1 MNKGP
6 ESSIG
11 YHTTLESLGIP
22 QDALDK
28 GVRNWQDYDE
38 YLKEQ
43 AARPEETII
52 EEAKKPLELGD
63 TPGPKFS
70 NRGGSD
76 ESTFLSRGE
85 ARRADQYG
93 VSTREEYL
101 NILADKDYDKLSNF
115 ERHTLEQAARP
126 EETIIEEAKK
136 PLGLGYT
143 PGLEDYNID
152 DESLT
157 MDQIDKFRQDAFARG
172 GEDDSEFIKYNKM
185 FVGNRSNTLKNI
197 LDDKAK
203 KPLELGDTPLD
214 DDKDLSDIP
223 QEFLDKAAKYYEENP
238 AAVTGEGLE
247 ASIIMQAKVMQRHAE
262 NVERYKQAEAEKAKE
277 ANNITNVT
285 KPETKEKKTW
295 FSRFKKSKFGKA
307 VIAGAATFITL
318 GIGKIIYDNVPQ
330 SDNNNDRI
338 EEAQKTPSSD
348 TEKDEQEKNPLI
360 GEELDNNEAEGVKF
374 ENLYYSTMDKKQYSQ
389 DLVGNIDGGIFNDAE
404 SFKNNIAEVHTNI
417 GKGGV
422 EASIA
427 EHLGY
432 DMSGLSANELG
443 DQMENN
449 LELREKVYNF
459 IKDKYSR
466 MENVKKVI
474 LQGAYYT
481 EGALE
486 DGKGG
491 LDVYQSQLDKTGYAA
506 YTFTI
511 DGKEYTVFEFCAQF
525 GDKTPIENVTE
536 MPAGTFTYAVID
548 TTDRVVIDLP
558 GEGGSII
565 LETPSNETTVRE
577 ETGGG
582 AVEEKKEEELEV
594 VEENEDPEEG
604 NGEETPKEET
614 PEIPEETDDGKN
626 YNKSPEGWNDNQEV
640 MGAGDLTKSDTE
652 AIGDK
657 ETINGTEAPG
667 SAIEANQDVVAPGA
681 ERVLAEEREEANIPT
696 TETGANGEVGLN
708 YTTEWQ
714 GQQEAQAEQQV
725 VQDEA
730 NANEI
735 TTGGST
741 IELEN
746 GTVKTREE
754 ILASQGLNPDGTPI
768 EK

>member
-28 GVRNWQDYDE
+28 GVRNWQDYDD

-43 AARPEETII
+43 AAREEYLETLANKDYDALTNFERHTLEKATRPEETII
-52 EEAKKPLELGD
+52 EE
-63 TPGPKFS
+63 
-70 NRGGSD
+70 
-76 ESTFLSRGE
+76 
-85 ARRADQYG
+85 
-93 VSTREEYL
+93 
-101 NILADKDYDKLSNF
+101 
-115 ERHTLEQAARP
+115 
-126 EETIIEEAKK
+126 
-136 PLGLGYT
+136 
-143 PGLEDYNID
+143 
-152 DESLT
+152 
-157 MDQIDKFRQDAFARG
+157 
-172 GEDDSEFIKYNKM
+172 
-185 FVGNRSNTLKNI
+185 
-197 LDDKAK
+197 AK

-223 QEFLDKAAKYYEENP
+223 QEFLDKAAEYYEENP

-277 ANNITNVT
+277 ANNIANVT

-318 GIGKIIYDNVPQ
+318 GIGIGKIVYAQ

-404 SFKNNIAEVHTNI
+404 SFKKNIAEVHTNI

-640 MGAGDLTKSDTE
+640 MGAGDLTESDTE

>member
-28 GVRNWQDYDE
+28 GVRNWQDYDD

-43 AARPEETII
+43 AAR
-52 EEAKKPLELGD
+52 
-63 TPGPKFS
+63 
-70 NRGGSD
+70 
-76 ESTFLSRGE
+76 
-85 ARRADQYG
+85 
-93 VSTREEYL
+93 EEYL
-101 NILADKDYDKLSNF
+101 ETLANKDYDALTNF
-115 ERHTLEQAARP
+115 ERHTLEKATRP
-126 EETIIEEAKK
+126 E
-136 PLGLGYT
+136 
-143 PGLEDYNID
+143 
-152 DESLT
+152 
-157 MDQIDKFRQDAFARG
+157 
-172 GEDDSEFIKYNKM
+172 
-185 FVGNRSNTLKNI
+185 
-197 LDDKAK
+197 KAK
-203 KPLELGDTPLD
+203 EANNI
-214 DDKDLSDIP
+214 IP
-223 QEFLDKAAKYYEENP
+223 QEFLDKAAEYYEENP

-277 ANNITNVT
+277 ANNIANVT

-318 GIGKIIYDNVPQ
+318 GIGIGKIVYAQ

-404 SFKNNIAEVHTNI
+404 SFKKNIAEVHTNI

-626 YNKSPEGWNDNQEV
+626 YNKSPEGLNDNQEV

>member
-11 YHTTLESLGIP
+11 YHTKLESLGIP
-22 QDALDK
+22 QDALDE
-28 GVRNWQDYDE
+28 GVRDWQDYDE

-63 TPGPKFS
+63 TP
-70 NRGGSD
+70 
-76 ESTFLSRGE
+76 
-85 ARRADQYG
+85 
-93 VSTREEYL
+93 
-101 NILADKDYDKLSNF
+101 
-115 ERHTLEQAARP
+115 
-126 EETIIEEAKK
+126 
-136 PLGLGYT
+136 
-143 PGLEDYNID
+143 
-152 DESLT
+152 
-157 MDQIDKFRQDAFARG
+157 
-172 GEDDSEFIKYNKM
+172 
-185 FVGNRSNTLKNI
+185 
-197 LDDKAK
+197 
-203 KPLELGDTPLD
+203 LD

-223 QEFLDKAAKYYEENP
+223 QEFLDKAAEYYEENP

-404 SFKNNIAEVHTNI
+404 SFKKNIAEVHTNI

-466 MENVKKVI
+466 MENVKKV
-474 LQGAYYT
+474 
-481 EGALE
+481 
-486 DGKGG
+486 
-491 LDVYQSQLDKTGYAA
+491 
-506 YTFTI
+506 
-511 DGKEYTVFEFCAQF
+511 
-525 GDKTPIENVTE
+525 
-536 MPAGTFTYAVID
+536 
-548 TTDRVVIDLP
+548 
-558 GEGGSII
+558 
-565 LETPSNETTVRE
+565 
-577 ETGGG
+577 
-582 AVEEKKEEELEV
+582 
-594 VEENEDPEEG
+594 
-604 NGEETPKEET
+604 
-614 PEIPEETDDGKN
+614 
-626 YNKSPEGWNDNQEV
+626 YNK
-640 MGAGDLTKSDTE
+640 
-652 AIGDK
+652 
-657 ETINGTEAPG
+657 
-667 SAIEANQDVVAPGA
+667 
-681 ERVLAEEREEANIPT
+681 
-696 TETGANGEVGLN
+696 
-708 YTTEWQ
+708 
-714 GQQEAQAEQQV
+714 
-725 VQDEA
+725 
-730 NANEI
+730 
-735 TTGGST
+735 
-741 IELEN
+741 
-746 GTVKTREE
+746 
-754 ILASQGLNPDGTPI
+754 
-768 EK
+768 

>member
-28 GVRNWQDYDE
+28 GVRNWQDYDD

-43 AARPEETII
+43 AAR
-52 EEAKKPLELGD
+52 
-63 TPGPKFS
+63 
-70 NRGGSD
+70 
-76 ESTFLSRGE
+76 
-85 ARRADQYG
+85 
-93 VSTREEYL
+93 EEYL
-101 NILADKDYDKLSNF
+101 ETLANKDYDALTNF
-115 ERHTLEQAARP
+115 ERHTLEKATRP
-126 EETIIEEAKK
+126 E
-136 PLGLGYT
+136 
-143 PGLEDYNID
+143 
-152 DESLT
+152 
-157 MDQIDKFRQDAFARG
+157 
-172 GEDDSEFIKYNKM
+172 
-185 FVGNRSNTLKNI
+185 
-197 LDDKAK
+197 KAK
-203 KPLELGDTPLD
+203 EANNI
-214 DDKDLSDIP
+214 IP
-223 QEFLDKAAKYYEENP
+223 QEFLDKAAEYYEENP

-277 ANNITNVT
+277 ANNIANVT

-318 GIGKIIYDNVPQ
+318 GIGIGKIVYAQ

-404 SFKNNIAEVHTNI
+404 SFKKNIAEVHTNI

-614 PEIPEETDDGKN
+614 PEIPEETDDRKN
-626 YNKSPEGWNDNQEV
+626 YNKSREGWNDSQEV
-640 MGAGDLTKSDTE
+640 MGAGDLTESDTE

>member
-28 GVRNWQDYDE
+28 GVRNWQDYDD

-43 AARPEETII
+43 AAR
-52 EEAKKPLELGD
+52 
-63 TPGPKFS
+63 
-70 NRGGSD
+70 
-76 ESTFLSRGE
+76 
-85 ARRADQYG
+85 
-93 VSTREEYL
+93 EEYL
-101 NILADKDYDKLSNF
+101 ETLANKDYDALTNF
-115 ERHTLEQAARP
+115 ERHTLEKATRP
-126 EETIIEEAKK
+126 
-136 PLGLGYT
+136 
-143 PGLEDYNID
+143 
-152 DESLT
+152 
-157 MDQIDKFRQDAFARG
+157 
-172 GEDDSEFIKYNKM
+172 
-185 FVGNRSNTLKNI
+185 
-197 LDDKAK
+197 
-203 KPLELGDTPLD
+203 
-214 DDKDLSDIP
+214 
-223 QEFLDKAAKYYEENP
+223 
-238 AAVTGEGLE
+238 
-247 ASIIMQAKVMQRHAE
+247 
-262 NVERYKQAEAEKAKE
+262 EKAKE

-318 GIGKIIYDNVPQ
+318 GIGIGKIVYAQ

-348 TEKDEQEKNPLI
+348 TEKGEQEKNPLI

-404 SFKNNIAEVHTNI
+404 SFKKNIAEVHTNI

-565 LETPSNETTVRE
+565 L
-577 ETGGG
+577 
-582 AVEEKKEEELEV
+582 
-594 VEENEDPEEG
+594 
-604 NGEETPKEET
+604 
-614 PEIPEETDDGKN
+614 
-626 YNKSPEGWNDNQEV
+626 
-640 MGAGDLTKSDTE
+640 
-652 AIGDK
+652 
-657 ETINGTEAPG
+657 
-667 SAIEANQDVVAPGA
+667 
-681 ERVLAEEREEANIPT
+681 
-696 TETGANGEVGLN
+696 
-708 YTTEWQ
+708 
-714 GQQEAQAEQQV
+714 
-725 VQDEA
+725 
-730 NANEI
+730 
-735 TTGGST
+735 
-741 IELEN
+741 
-746 GTVKTREE
+746 
-754 ILASQGLNPDGTPI
+754 
-768 EK
+768 

>member
-28 GVRNWQDYDE
+28 GVRNWQDYDD

-43 AARPEETII
+43 AAR
-52 EEAKKPLELGD
+52 
-63 TPGPKFS
+63 
-70 NRGGSD
+70 
-76 ESTFLSRGE
+76 
-85 ARRADQYG
+85 
-93 VSTREEYL
+93 EEYL
-101 NILADKDYDKLSNF
+101 ETLANKDYDALTNF
-115 ERHTLEQAARP
+115 ERHTLEKATRP
-126 EETIIEEAKK
+126 E
-136 PLGLGYT
+136 
-143 PGLEDYNID
+143 
-152 DESLT
+152 
-157 MDQIDKFRQDAFARG
+157 
-172 GEDDSEFIKYNKM
+172 
-185 FVGNRSNTLKNI
+185 
-197 LDDKAK
+197 KAK
-203 KPLELGDTPLD
+203 EANNI
-214 DDKDLSDIP
+214 IP
-223 QEFLDKAAKYYEENP
+223 QEFLDKAAEYYEENP

-318 GIGKIIYDNVPQ
+318 GIGIGKIVYAQ

-404 SFKNNIAEVHTNI
+404 SFKKNIAEVHTNI

-614 PEIPEETDDGKN
+614 PEIPEETDDGKKF
-626 YNKSPEGWNDNQEV
+626 NKSREGWDDDQEK
-640 MGAGDLTKSDTE
+640 MDSGDLAESGKKIID
-652 AIGDK
+652 DK
-657 ETINGTEAPG
+657 EAINGTEAPG
-667 SAIEANQDVVAPGA
+667 SAIEADQEVLVPGA
-681 ERVLAEEREEANIPT
+681 EEVPAEERAEENLPPV
-696 TETGANGEVGLN
+696 EEGAN
-708 YTTEWQ
+708 
-714 GQQEAQAEQQV
+714 GQQEAQAEQPV

>member
-28 GVRNWQDYDE
+28 GVRNWQDYDD

-43 AARPEETII
+43 AAREEYLETLANKDYDALTNFERHTLEKATRPEETII

-63 TPGPKFS
+63 TP
-70 NRGGSD
+70 
-76 ESTFLSRGE
+76 
-85 ARRADQYG
+85 
-93 VSTREEYL
+93 
-101 NILADKDYDKLSNF
+101 
-115 ERHTLEQAARP
+115 
-126 EETIIEEAKK
+126 
-136 PLGLGYT
+136 
-143 PGLEDYNID
+143 
-152 DESLT
+152 
-157 MDQIDKFRQDAFARG
+157 
-172 GEDDSEFIKYNKM
+172 
-185 FVGNRSNTLKNI
+185 
-197 LDDKAK
+197 
-203 KPLELGDTPLD
+203 LD
-214 DDKDLSDIP
+214 DDKDLIDIS
-223 QEFLDKAAKYYEENP
+223 FIYDKAADDDKDLIDISFIYDKAAEYYEENP

-318 GIGKIIYDNVPQ
+318 GIGIGKIVYAQ

-404 SFKNNIAEVHTNI
+404 SFKKNIAEVHTNI

>member
-28 GVRNWQDYDE
+28 GVRNWQDYDD

-43 AARPEETII
+43 AAR
-52 EEAKKPLELGD
+52 
-63 TPGPKFS
+63 
-70 NRGGSD
+70 
-76 ESTFLSRGE
+76 
-85 ARRADQYG
+85 
-93 VSTREEYL
+93 EEYL
-101 NILADKDYDKLSNF
+101 ETLANKDYDALTNF
-115 ERHTLEQAARP
+115 ERHTLEKATRP
-126 EETIIEEAKK
+126 E
-136 PLGLGYT
+136 
-143 PGLEDYNID
+143 
-152 DESLT
+152 
-157 MDQIDKFRQDAFARG
+157 
-172 GEDDSEFIKYNKM
+172 
-185 FVGNRSNTLKNI
+185 
-197 LDDKAK
+197 KAK
-203 KPLELGDTPLD
+203 EANNI
-214 DDKDLSDIP
+214 IP
-223 QEFLDKAAKYYEENP
+223 QEFLDKAAEYYEENP

-277 ANNITNVT
+277 ANNIANVT

-318 GIGKIIYDNVPQ
+318 GIGIGKIVYAQ

-404 SFKNNIAEVHTNI
+404 SFKKNIAEVHTNI

-614 PEIPEETDDGKN
+614 PEIPEETDDGKKF
-626 YNKSPEGWNDNQEV
+626 NKSREGLNDNQEV

>member
-1 MNKGP
+1 M
-6 ESSIG
+6 
-11 YHTTLESLGIP
+11 
-22 QDALDK
+22 
-28 GVRNWQDYDE
+28 RNWQDYDD

-43 AARPEETII
+43 AAR
-52 EEAKKPLELGD
+52 
-63 TPGPKFS
+63 
-70 NRGGSD
+70 
-76 ESTFLSRGE
+76 
-85 ARRADQYG
+85 
-93 VSTREEYL
+93 EEYL
-101 NILADKDYDKLSNF
+101 ETLANKDYDALTNF
-115 ERHTLEQAARP
+115 ERHTLEKATRP
-126 EETIIEEAKK
+126 E
-136 PLGLGYT
+136 
-143 PGLEDYNID
+143 
-152 DESLT
+152 
-157 MDQIDKFRQDAFARG
+157 
-172 GEDDSEFIKYNKM
+172 
-185 FVGNRSNTLKNI
+185 
-197 LDDKAK
+197 KAK
-203 KPLELGDTPLD
+203 EANNI
-214 DDKDLSDIP
+214 IP
-223 QEFLDKAAKYYEENP
+223 QEFLDKAAEYYEENP

-277 ANNITNVT
+277 ANNIANVT

-318 GIGKIIYDNVPQ
+318 GIGIGKIVYAQ

-404 SFKNNIAEVHTNI
+404 SFKKNIAEVHTNI

-626 YNKSPEGWNDNQEV
+626 YNKSPEGWNDSQEV
-640 MGAGDLTKSDTE
+640 MGAGDLTESDTE

>member
-28 GVRNWQDYDE
+28 GVRNWQDYDD

-43 AARPEETII
+43 AAR
-52 EEAKKPLELGD
+52 
-63 TPGPKFS
+63 
-70 NRGGSD
+70 
-76 ESTFLSRGE
+76 
-85 ARRADQYG
+85 
-93 VSTREEYL
+93 EEYL
-101 NILADKDYDKLSNF
+101 ETLANKDYDALTNF
-115 ERHTLEQAARP
+115 ERHTLEKATRP
-126 EETIIEEAKK
+126 E
-136 PLGLGYT
+136 
-143 PGLEDYNID
+143 
-152 DESLT
+152 
-157 MDQIDKFRQDAFARG
+157 
-172 GEDDSEFIKYNKM
+172 
-185 FVGNRSNTLKNI
+185 
-197 LDDKAK
+197 KAK
-203 KPLELGDTPLD
+203 EANNI
-214 DDKDLSDIP
+214 IP
-223 QEFLDKAAKYYEENP
+223 QEFLDKAAEYYEENP

-277 ANNITNVT
+277 ANNIANVT

-318 GIGKIIYDNVPQ
+318 GIGIGKIVYAQ

-404 SFKNNIAEVHTNI
+404 SFKKNIAEVHTNI

-511 DGKEYTVFEFCAQF
+511 GGKEYTVFEFCAQF

-614 PEIPEETDDGKN
+614 PEIPEETDDGKKF
-626 YNKSPEGWNDNQEV
+626 NKSREGWDDDQEK
-640 MGAGDLTKSDTE
+640 MDSGDLAESGKKIID
-652 AIGDK
+652 DK
-657 ETINGTEAPG
+657 EAINGTEAPG
-667 SAIEANQDVVAPGA
+667 SAIEADQEVLVPGA
-681 ERVLAEEREEANIPT
+681 EEVPAEERAEENLPPV
-696 TETGANGEVGLN
+696 EEGAN
-708 YTTEWQ
+708 
-714 GQQEAQAEQQV
+714 GQQEAQAEQPV

>member
-28 GVRNWQDYDE
+28 GVRNWQDYDD

-43 AARPEETII
+43 AAREEYLETLANKDYDALTNFERHTLEKATRPEETII
-52 EEAKKPLELGD
+52 EE
-63 TPGPKFS
+63 
-70 NRGGSD
+70 
-76 ESTFLSRGE
+76 
-85 ARRADQYG
+85 
-93 VSTREEYL
+93 
-101 NILADKDYDKLSNF
+101 
-115 ERHTLEQAARP
+115 
-126 EETIIEEAKK
+126 
-136 PLGLGYT
+136 
-143 PGLEDYNID
+143 
-152 DESLT
+152 
-157 MDQIDKFRQDAFARG
+157 
-172 GEDDSEFIKYNKM
+172 
-185 FVGNRSNTLKNI
+185 
-197 LDDKAK
+197 AK

-223 QEFLDKAAKYYEENP
+223 QEFLDKAAEYYEENP

-318 GIGKIIYDNVPQ
+318 GIGKIVYAQ

-404 SFKNNIAEVHTNI
+404 SFKKNIAEVHTNI

>member
-28 GVRNWQDYDE
+28 GVRNWQDYDD

-43 AARPEETII
+43 AAR
-52 EEAKKPLELGD
+52 
-63 TPGPKFS
+63 
-70 NRGGSD
+70 
-76 ESTFLSRGE
+76 
-85 ARRADQYG
+85 
-93 VSTREEYL
+93 EEYL
-101 NILADKDYDKLSNF
+101 ETLANKDYDALTNF
-115 ERHTLEQAARP
+115 ERHTLEKATRP
-126 EETIIEEAKK
+126 E
-136 PLGLGYT
+136 
-143 PGLEDYNID
+143 
-152 DESLT
+152 
-157 MDQIDKFRQDAFARG
+157 
-172 GEDDSEFIKYNKM
+172 
-185 FVGNRSNTLKNI
+185 
-197 LDDKAK
+197 KAK
-203 KPLELGDTPLD
+203 EANNI
-214 DDKDLSDIP
+214 IP
-223 QEFLDKAAKYYEENP
+223 QEFLDKAAEYYEENP

-277 ANNITNVT
+277 ANNIANVT

-318 GIGKIIYDNVPQ
+318 GIGIGKIVYAQ

-404 SFKNNIAEVHTNI
+404 SFKKNIAEVHTNI

-614 PEIPEETDDGKN
+614 PEIPEETDDGKKF
-626 YNKSPEGWNDNQEV
+626 NKSREGWNDSQEV
-640 MGAGDLTKSDTE
+640 MGAGDLTESDTE

>member
-63 TPGPKFS
+63 TPL
-70 NRGGSD
+70 D
-76 ESTFLSRGE
+76 
-85 ARRADQYG
+85 D
-93 VSTREEYL
+93 
-101 NILADKDYDKLSNF
+101 DKDLIDISFIYDN
-115 ERHTLEQAARP
+115 
-126 EETIIEEAKK
+126 
-136 PLGLGYT
+136 
-143 PGLEDYNID
+143 
-152 DESLT
+152 
-157 MDQIDKFRQDAFARG
+157 
-172 GEDDSEFIKYNKM
+172 
-185 FVGNRSNTLKNI
+185 
-197 LDDKAK
+197 
-203 KPLELGDTPLD
+203 TPLD

-223 QEFLDKAAKYYEENP
+223 QEFLDKAAEYYEENP

-277 ANNITNVT
+277 ANNIANVT

-404 SFKNNIAEVHTNI
+404 SFKKNIAEVHTNI

-565 LETPSNETTVRE
+565 METPSNETTVRE

-614 PEIPEETDDGKN
+614 PEIPEETDDGKKF
-626 YNKSPEGWNDNQEV
+626 NKSREGWDDDQEK
-640 MGAGDLTKSDTE
+640 MDSGDLAESGKKIID
-652 AIGDK
+652 DK
-657 ETINGTEAPG
+657 EAINGTEAPG
-667 SAIEANQDVVAPGA
+667 SAIEADQEVLVPGA
-681 ERVLAEEREEANIPT
+681 EEVPAEERAEENLPPV
-696 TETGANGEVGLN
+696 EEGAN
-708 YTTEWQ
+708 
-714 GQQEAQAEQQV
+714 GQQEAQAEQPV

>member
-28 GVRNWQDYDE
+28 GVRNWQDYDD

-43 AARPEETII
+43 AAR
-52 EEAKKPLELGD
+52 
-63 TPGPKFS
+63 
-70 NRGGSD
+70 
-76 ESTFLSRGE
+76 
-85 ARRADQYG
+85 
-93 VSTREEYL
+93 EEYL
-101 NILADKDYDKLSNF
+101 ETLANKDYDALTNF
-115 ERHTLEQAARP
+115 ERHTLEKATRP
-126 EETIIEEAKK
+126 E
-136 PLGLGYT
+136 
-143 PGLEDYNID
+143 
-152 DESLT
+152 
-157 MDQIDKFRQDAFARG
+157 
-172 GEDDSEFIKYNKM
+172 
-185 FVGNRSNTLKNI
+185 
-197 LDDKAK
+197 KAK
-203 KPLELGDTPLD
+203 EANNI
-214 DDKDLSDIP
+214 IP
-223 QEFLDKAAKYYEENP
+223 QEFLDKAAEYYEENP

-277 ANNITNVT
+277 ANNIANVT

-318 GIGKIIYDNVPQ
+318 GIGIGKIVYAQ

-404 SFKNNIAEVHTNI
+404 SFKKNIAEVHTNI

-640 MGAGDLTKSDTE
+640 MGAGDLTESDTE

>member
-28 GVRNWQDYDE
+28 GVRNWQDYDD

-43 AARPEETII
+43 AAR
-52 EEAKKPLELGD
+52 
-63 TPGPKFS
+63 
-70 NRGGSD
+70 
-76 ESTFLSRGE
+76 
-85 ARRADQYG
+85 
-93 VSTREEYL
+93 EEYL
-101 NILADKDYDKLSNF
+101 ETLANKDYDALTNF
-115 ERHTLEQAARP
+115 ERHTLEKATRP
-126 EETIIEEAKK
+126 E
-136 PLGLGYT
+136 
-143 PGLEDYNID
+143 
-152 DESLT
+152 
-157 MDQIDKFRQDAFARG
+157 
-172 GEDDSEFIKYNKM
+172 
-185 FVGNRSNTLKNI
+185 
-197 LDDKAK
+197 KAK
-203 KPLELGDTPLD
+203 EANNI
-214 DDKDLSDIP
+214 IP
-223 QEFLDKAAKYYEENP
+223 QEFLDKAAEYYEENP

-277 ANNITNVT
+277 ANNIANVT

-318 GIGKIIYDNVPQ
+318 GIGIGKIVYAQ

-404 SFKNNIAEVHTNI
+404 SFKKNIAEVHTNI

-626 YNKSPEGWNDNQEV
+626 YNKSREGWNDSQEV
-640 MGAGDLTKSDTE
+640 MGAGDLTESDTE

-667 SAIEANQDVVAPGA
+667 SAIEADQEVLVPGA
-681 ERVLAEEREEANIPT
+681 EEVPAEERAEENLPPV
-696 TETGANGEVGLN
+696 EEGAN
-708 YTTEWQ
+708 
-714 GQQEAQAEQQV
+714 GQQEAQAEQPV

>member
-28 GVRNWQDYDE
+28 GVRNWQDYDD

-43 AARPEETII
+43 AAR
-52 EEAKKPLELGD
+52 
-63 TPGPKFS
+63 
-70 NRGGSD
+70 
-76 ESTFLSRGE
+76 
-85 ARRADQYG
+85 
-93 VSTREEYL
+93 EEYL
-101 NILADKDYDKLSNF
+101 ETLANKDYDALTNF
-115 ERHTLEQAARP
+115 ERHTLEKATRP
-126 EETIIEEAKK
+126 E
-136 PLGLGYT
+136 
-143 PGLEDYNID
+143 
-152 DESLT
+152 
-157 MDQIDKFRQDAFARG
+157 
-172 GEDDSEFIKYNKM
+172 
-185 FVGNRSNTLKNI
+185 
-197 LDDKAK
+197 KAK
-203 KPLELGDTPLD
+203 EANNI
-214 DDKDLSDIP
+214 IP
-223 QEFLDKAAKYYEENP
+223 QEFLDKAAEYYEENP

-318 GIGKIIYDNVPQ
+318 GIGIGKIVYAQ

-404 SFKNNIAEVHTNI
+404 SFKKNIAEVHTNI

-614 PEIPEETDDGKN
+614 PEIPEETDDGKKF
-626 YNKSPEGWNDNQEV
+626 NKSREGWDDDQEK
-640 MGAGDLTKSDTE
+640 MDSGDLAESGKKIID
-652 AIGDK
+652 DK
-657 ETINGTEAPG
+657 EAINGTEAPG

>member
-28 GVRNWQDYDE
+28 GERNWQDYDD

-43 AARPEETII
+43 AAREEYLETLANKDYDALTNFERHTLEKATRPEETII
-52 EEAKKPLELGD
+52 EE
-63 TPGPKFS
+63 
-70 NRGGSD
+70 
-76 ESTFLSRGE
+76 
-85 ARRADQYG
+85 
-93 VSTREEYL
+93 
-101 NILADKDYDKLSNF
+101 
-115 ERHTLEQAARP
+115 
-126 EETIIEEAKK
+126 
-136 PLGLGYT
+136 
-143 PGLEDYNID
+143 
-152 DESLT
+152 
-157 MDQIDKFRQDAFARG
+157 
-172 GEDDSEFIKYNKM
+172 
-185 FVGNRSNTLKNI
+185 
-197 LDDKAK
+197 AK

-223 QEFLDKAAKYYEENP
+223 QEFLDKAAEYYEENP

-277 ANNITNVT
+277 ANNIANVT

-404 SFKNNIAEVHTNI
+404 SFKKNIAEVHTNI

-614 PEIPEETDDGKN
+614 PEIPEETDDGKKF
-626 YNKSPEGWNDNQEV
+626 NKSREGWDDDQEK
-640 MGAGDLTKSDTE
+640 MDSGDLAESGKKIID
-652 AIGDK
+652 DK
-657 ETINGTEAPG
+657 EAINGTEAPG
-667 SAIEANQDVVAPGA
+667 SAIEADQEVLVPGA
-681 ERVLAEEREEANIPT
+681 EEVPAEERAEENLPPV
-696 TETGANGEVGLN
+696 EEGAN
-708 YTTEWQ
+708 

>member
-28 GVRNWQDYDE
+28 GVRNWQDYDD

-43 AARPEETII
+43 AAR
-52 EEAKKPLELGD
+52 
-63 TPGPKFS
+63 
-70 NRGGSD
+70 
-76 ESTFLSRGE
+76 
-85 ARRADQYG
+85 
-93 VSTREEYL
+93 EEYL
-101 NILADKDYDKLSNF
+101 ETLANKDYDALTNF
-115 ERHTLEQAARP
+115 ERHTLEKATRP
-126 EETIIEEAKK
+126 E
-136 PLGLGYT
+136 
-143 PGLEDYNID
+143 
-152 DESLT
+152 
-157 MDQIDKFRQDAFARG
+157 
-172 GEDDSEFIKYNKM
+172 
-185 FVGNRSNTLKNI
+185 
-197 LDDKAK
+197 KAK
-203 KPLELGDTPLD
+203 EANNI
-214 DDKDLSDIP
+214 IP
-223 QEFLDKAAKYYEENP
+223 QEFLDKAAEYYEENP

-277 ANNITNVT
+277 ANNIANVT

-318 GIGKIIYDNVPQ
+318 GIGIGKIVYAQ

-404 SFKNNIAEVHTNI
+404 SFKKNIAEVHTNI

-506 YTFTI
+506 FTFTI
-511 DGKEYTVFEFCAQF
+511 DGNENTVFEFCAQF

-626 YNKSPEGWNDNQEV
+626 YNKSREGWNDSQEV
-640 MGAGDLTKSDTE
+640 MGAGDLTESDTE

>member
-28 GVRNWQDYDE
+28 GVRNWQDYDD

-43 AARPEETII
+43 AAREEYLETLANKDYDALTNFERHTLEKATRPEETII

-63 TPGPKFS
+63 TP
-70 NRGGSD
+70 
-76 ESTFLSRGE
+76 
-85 ARRADQYG
+85 
-93 VSTREEYL
+93 
-101 NILADKDYDKLSNF
+101 
-115 ERHTLEQAARP
+115 
-126 EETIIEEAKK
+126 
-136 PLGLGYT
+136 
-143 PGLEDYNID
+143 
-152 DESLT
+152 
-157 MDQIDKFRQDAFARG
+157 
-172 GEDDSEFIKYNKM
+172 
-185 FVGNRSNTLKNI
+185 
-197 LDDKAK
+197 
-203 KPLELGDTPLD
+203 LD
-214 DDKDLSDIP
+214 DDKDLIDIS
-223 QEFLDKAAKYYEENP
+223 FIYDKAAEYYEENP

-318 GIGKIIYDNVPQ
+318 GIGIGKIVYAQ

-404 SFKNNIAEVHTNI
+404 SFKKNIAEVHTNI

>member
-28 GVRNWQDYDE
+28 GVRNWQDYDD

-43 AARPEETII
+43 AAR
-52 EEAKKPLELGD
+52 
-63 TPGPKFS
+63 
-70 NRGGSD
+70 
-76 ESTFLSRGE
+76 
-85 ARRADQYG
+85 
-93 VSTREEYL
+93 EEYL
-101 NILADKDYDKLSNF
+101 ETLANKDYDALTNF
-115 ERHTLEQAARP
+115 ERHTLEKATRP
-126 EETIIEEAKK
+126 E
-136 PLGLGYT
+136 
-143 PGLEDYNID
+143 
-152 DESLT
+152 
-157 MDQIDKFRQDAFARG
+157 
-172 GEDDSEFIKYNKM
+172 
-185 FVGNRSNTLKNI
+185 
-197 LDDKAK
+197 KAK
-203 KPLELGDTPLD
+203 EANNI
-214 DDKDLSDIP
+214 IP
-223 QEFLDKAAKYYEENP
+223 QEFLDKAAEYYEENP

-277 ANNITNVT
+277 ANNIANVT

-318 GIGKIIYDNVPQ
+318 GIGIGKIVYAQ

-404 SFKNNIAEVHTNI
+404 SFKKNIAEVHTNI

-443 DQMENN
+443 DHMENN

-614 PEIPEETDDGKN
+614 PEIPEETDDGKKF
-626 YNKSPEGWNDNQEV
+626 NKSREGWNDNQEV
-640 MGAGDLTKSDTE
+640 MGAGDLTESDTE

-667 SAIEANQDVVAPGA
+667 SAIEADQEVLVPGA
-681 ERVLAEEREEANIPT
+681 EEVPAEERAEENLPPV
-696 TETGANGEVGLN
+696 EEGAN
-708 YTTEWQ
+708 
-714 GQQEAQAEQQV
+714 GQQEAQAEQPV

>member
-28 GVRNWQDYDE
+28 GVRNWQDYDD

-43 AARPEETII
+43 AAR
-52 EEAKKPLELGD
+52 
-63 TPGPKFS
+63 
-70 NRGGSD
+70 
-76 ESTFLSRGE
+76 
-85 ARRADQYG
+85 
-93 VSTREEYL
+93 EEYL
-101 NILADKDYDKLSNF
+101 ETLANKDYDALTNF
-115 ERHTLEQAARP
+115 ERHTLEKATRP
-126 EETIIEEAKK
+126 E
-136 PLGLGYT
+136 
-143 PGLEDYNID
+143 
-152 DESLT
+152 
-157 MDQIDKFRQDAFARG
+157 
-172 GEDDSEFIKYNKM
+172 
-185 FVGNRSNTLKNI
+185 
-197 LDDKAK
+197 KAK
-203 KPLELGDTPLD
+203 EANNI
-214 DDKDLSDIP
+214 IP
-223 QEFLDKAAKYYEENP
+223 QEFLDKAAEYYEENP

-277 ANNITNVT
+277 ANNIANVT

-318 GIGKIIYDNVPQ
+318 GIGIGKIVYAQ

-404 SFKNNIAEVHTNI
+404 SFKKNIAEVHTNI

-626 YNKSPEGWNDNQEV
+626 YNKSPEGLNDNQEV

-730 NANEI
+730 NANEL

>member
-28 GVRNWQDYDE
+28 GVRNWQDYDD

-43 AARPEETII
+43 AAR
-52 EEAKKPLELGD
+52 
-63 TPGPKFS
+63 
-70 NRGGSD
+70 
-76 ESTFLSRGE
+76 
-85 ARRADQYG
+85 
-93 VSTREEYL
+93 EEYL
-101 NILADKDYDKLSNF
+101 ETLANKDYDALTNF
-115 ERHTLEQAARP
+115 ERHTLEKATRP
-126 EETIIEEAKK
+126 E
-136 PLGLGYT
+136 
-143 PGLEDYNID
+143 
-152 DESLT
+152 
-157 MDQIDKFRQDAFARG
+157 
-172 GEDDSEFIKYNKM
+172 
-185 FVGNRSNTLKNI
+185 
-197 LDDKAK
+197 KAK
-203 KPLELGDTPLD
+203 EANNI
-214 DDKDLSDIP
+214 IP
-223 QEFLDKAAKYYEENP
+223 QEFLDKAAEYYEENP

-277 ANNITNVT
+277 ANNIANVT

-318 GIGKIIYDNVPQ
+318 GIGIGKIVYAQ

-404 SFKNNIAEVHTNI
+404 SFKKNIAEVHTNI

>member
-28 GVRNWQDYDE
+28 GVRNWQDYDD

-43 AARPEETII
+43 AAREEYLETLANKDYDALTNFERHTLEKATRPEETII

-63 TPGPKFS
+63 TP
-70 NRGGSD
+70 
-76 ESTFLSRGE
+76 
-85 ARRADQYG
+85 
-93 VSTREEYL
+93 
-101 NILADKDYDKLSNF
+101 
-115 ERHTLEQAARP
+115 
-126 EETIIEEAKK
+126 
-136 PLGLGYT
+136 
-143 PGLEDYNID
+143 
-152 DESLT
+152 
-157 MDQIDKFRQDAFARG
+157 
-172 GEDDSEFIKYNKM
+172 
-185 FVGNRSNTLKNI
+185 
-197 LDDKAK
+197 
-203 KPLELGDTPLD
+203 LD
-214 DDKDLSDIP
+214 DDKDLIDIS
-223 QEFLDKAAKYYEENP
+223 FIYDKAAEYYEENP

-277 ANNITNVT
+277 ANNIANVT

-318 GIGKIIYDNVPQ
+318 GIGKIVYAQ

-404 SFKNNIAEVHTNI
+404 SFKKNIAEVHTNI

>member
-28 GVRNWQDYDE
+28 GVRNWQDYDD

-43 AARPEETII
+43 AAREEYLETLANKDYDALTNFERHTLEKATRPEETII

-63 TPGPKFS
+63 TP
-70 NRGGSD
+70 
-76 ESTFLSRGE
+76 
-85 ARRADQYG
+85 
-93 VSTREEYL
+93 
-101 NILADKDYDKLSNF
+101 
-115 ERHTLEQAARP
+115 
-126 EETIIEEAKK
+126 
-136 PLGLGYT
+136 
-143 PGLEDYNID
+143 
-152 DESLT
+152 
-157 MDQIDKFRQDAFARG
+157 
-172 GEDDSEFIKYNKM
+172 
-185 FVGNRSNTLKNI
+185 
-197 LDDKAK
+197 
-203 KPLELGDTPLD
+203 LD
-214 DDKDLSDIP
+214 DDKDLIDIS
-223 QEFLDKAAKYYEENP
+223 FIYDKAAEYYEENP

-318 GIGKIIYDNVPQ
+318 GIGKIVYAQ

-404 SFKNNIAEVHTNI
+404 SFKKNIAEVHTNI

>member
-28 GVRNWQDYDE
+28 GVRNWQDYDD

-43 AARPEETII
+43 AAR
-52 EEAKKPLELGD
+52 
-63 TPGPKFS
+63 
-70 NRGGSD
+70 
-76 ESTFLSRGE
+76 
-85 ARRADQYG
+85 
-93 VSTREEYL
+93 EEYL
-101 NILADKDYDKLSNF
+101 ETLANKDYDALTNF
-115 ERHTLEQAARP
+115 ERHTLEKATRP
-126 EETIIEEAKK
+126 E
-136 PLGLGYT
+136 
-143 PGLEDYNID
+143 
-152 DESLT
+152 
-157 MDQIDKFRQDAFARG
+157 
-172 GEDDSEFIKYNKM
+172 
-185 FVGNRSNTLKNI
+185 
-197 LDDKAK
+197 KAK
-203 KPLELGDTPLD
+203 EANNI
-214 DDKDLSDIP
+214 IP

-277 ANNITNVT
+277 ANNIANVT

-318 GIGKIIYDNVPQ
+318 GIGIGKIVYAQ

-404 SFKNNIAEVHTNI
+404 SFKKNIAEVHTNI

-614 PEIPEETDDGKN
+614 PEIPEETDDRKN
-626 YNKSPEGWNDNQEV
+626 YNKSREGWNDSQEV
-640 MGAGDLTKSDTE
+640 MGAGDLTESDTE

>member
-28 GVRNWQDYDE
+28 GVRNWQDYDD

-43 AARPEETII
+43 AAREEYLETLANKDYDALTNFERHTLEKATRPEETII
-52 EEAKKPLELGD
+52 EE
-63 TPGPKFS
+63 
-70 NRGGSD
+70 
-76 ESTFLSRGE
+76 
-85 ARRADQYG
+85 
-93 VSTREEYL
+93 
-101 NILADKDYDKLSNF
+101 
-115 ERHTLEQAARP
+115 
-126 EETIIEEAKK
+126 
-136 PLGLGYT
+136 
-143 PGLEDYNID
+143 
-152 DESLT
+152 
-157 MDQIDKFRQDAFARG
+157 
-172 GEDDSEFIKYNKM
+172 
-185 FVGNRSNTLKNI
+185 
-197 LDDKAK
+197 AK

-277 ANNITNVT
+277 ANNIANVT

-318 GIGKIIYDNVPQ
+318 GIGIGKIVYAQ

-404 SFKNNIAEVHTNI
+404 SFKKNIAEVHTNI

>member
-28 GVRNWQDYDE
+28 GVRNWQDYDD

-43 AARPEETII
+43 AAR
-52 EEAKKPLELGD
+52 
-63 TPGPKFS
+63 
-70 NRGGSD
+70 
-76 ESTFLSRGE
+76 
-85 ARRADQYG
+85 
-93 VSTREEYL
+93 EEYL
-101 NILADKDYDKLSNF
+101 ETLANKDYDALTNF
-115 ERHTLEQAARP
+115 ERHTLEKATRP
-126 EETIIEEAKK
+126 E
-136 PLGLGYT
+136 
-143 PGLEDYNID
+143 
-152 DESLT
+152 
-157 MDQIDKFRQDAFARG
+157 
-172 GEDDSEFIKYNKM
+172 
-185 FVGNRSNTLKNI
+185 
-197 LDDKAK
+197 KAK
-203 KPLELGDTPLD
+203 EANNI
-214 DDKDLSDIP
+214 IP
-223 QEFLDKAAKYYEENP
+223 QEFLDKAAEYYEENP

-277 ANNITNVT
+277 ANNIANVT

-318 GIGKIIYDNVPQ
+318 GIGKIVYAQ

-404 SFKNNIAEVHTNI
+404 SFKKNIAEVHTNI

-614 PEIPEETDDGKN
+614 PEIPEETDDGKKF
-626 YNKSPEGWNDNQEV
+626 NKSREGWDDDQEK
-640 MGAGDLTKSDTE
+640 MDSGDLAESGKKIID
-652 AIGDK
+652 DK
-657 ETINGTEAPG
+657 EAINGTEAPG
-667 SAIEANQDVVAPGA
+667 SAIEADQEVLVPGA
-681 ERVLAEEREEANIPT
+681 EEVPAEERAEENLPPV
-696 TETGANGEVGLN
+696 EEGAN
-708 YTTEWQ
+708 
-714 GQQEAQAEQQV
+714 GQQEAQAEQPV

>member
-28 GVRNWQDYDE
+28 GVRNWQDYDD

-43 AARPEETII
+43 AAR
-52 EEAKKPLELGD
+52 
-63 TPGPKFS
+63 
-70 NRGGSD
+70 
-76 ESTFLSRGE
+76 
-85 ARRADQYG
+85 
-93 VSTREEYL
+93 EEYL
-101 NILADKDYDKLSNF
+101 ETLANKDYDALTNF
-115 ERHTLEQAARP
+115 ERHTLEKATRP
-126 EETIIEEAKK
+126 E
-136 PLGLGYT
+136 
-143 PGLEDYNID
+143 
-152 DESLT
+152 
-157 MDQIDKFRQDAFARG
+157 
-172 GEDDSEFIKYNKM
+172 
-185 FVGNRSNTLKNI
+185 
-197 LDDKAK
+197 KAK
-203 KPLELGDTPLD
+203 EANNI
-214 DDKDLSDIP
+214 IP
-223 QEFLDKAAKYYEENP
+223 QEFLDKAAEYYEENP

-277 ANNITNVT
+277 ANNIANVT

-318 GIGKIIYDNVPQ
+318 GIGIGKIVYAQ

-404 SFKNNIAEVHTNI
+404 SFKKNIAEVHTNI

-614 PEIPEETDDGKN
+614 PEIPEETDDGKKF
-626 YNKSPEGWNDNQEV
+626 NKSREGWDDDQEK
-640 MGAGDLTKSDTE
+640 MDSGDLAESGKKIID
-652 AIGDK
+652 DK
-657 ETINGTEAPG
+657 EAINGTEAPG
-667 SAIEANQDVVAPGA
+667 SAIEADQEVLVPGA
-681 ERVLAEEREEANIPT
+681 EEVPAEERAEENLPPV
-696 TETGANGEVGLN
+696 EEGAN
-708 YTTEWQ
+708 
-714 GQQEAQAEQQV
+714 GQQEAQAEQPV

>member
-28 GVRNWQDYDE
+28 GVRNWQDYDD

-43 AARPEETII
+43 AAR
-52 EEAKKPLELGD
+52 
-63 TPGPKFS
+63 
-70 NRGGSD
+70 
-76 ESTFLSRGE
+76 
-85 ARRADQYG
+85 
-93 VSTREEYL
+93 EEYL
-101 NILADKDYDKLSNF
+101 ETLANKDYDALTNF
-115 ERHTLEQAARP
+115 ERHTLEKATRP
-126 EETIIEEAKK
+126 E
-136 PLGLGYT
+136 
-143 PGLEDYNID
+143 
-152 DESLT
+152 
-157 MDQIDKFRQDAFARG
+157 
-172 GEDDSEFIKYNKM
+172 
-185 FVGNRSNTLKNI
+185 
-197 LDDKAK
+197 KAK
-203 KPLELGDTPLD
+203 EANNI
-214 DDKDLSDIP
+214 IP
-223 QEFLDKAAKYYEENP
+223 QEFLDKAAEYYEENP

-277 ANNITNVT
+277 ANNIANVT

-318 GIGKIIYDNVPQ
+318 GIGEIVYAQ

-404 SFKNNIAEVHTNI
+404 SFKKNIAEVHTNI

>member
-28 GVRNWQDYDE
+28 GVRNWQDYDD

-43 AARPEETII
+43 AAREEYLETLANKDYDALTNFERHTLEKATRPEETII
-52 EEAKKPLELGD
+52 EEAKKPLE
-63 TPGPKFS
+63 
-70 NRGGSD
+70 
-76 ESTFLSRGE
+76 
-85 ARRADQYG
+85 
-93 VSTREEYL
+93 
-101 NILADKDYDKLSNF
+101 
-115 ERHTLEQAARP
+115 
-126 EETIIEEAKK
+126 
-136 PLGLGYT
+136 LGYT

-223 QEFLDKAAKYYEENP
+223 QEFLDKAAEYYEENP

-277 ANNITNVT
+277 ANNIANVT

-404 SFKNNIAEVHTNI
+404 SFKKNIAEVHTNI

-614 PEIPEETDDGKN
+614 PEIPEETDDGKKF
-626 YNKSPEGWNDNQEV
+626 NKSREGWDDDQEK
-640 MGAGDLTKSDTE
+640 MDSGDLAESGKKIID
-652 AIGDK
+652 DK
-657 ETINGTEAPG
+657 EAINGTEAPG
-667 SAIEANQDVVAPGA
+667 SAIEADQEVLVPGA
-681 ERVLAEEREEANIPT
+681 EEVPAEERAEENLPPV
-696 TETGANGEVGLN
+696 EEGAN
-708 YTTEWQ
+708 
-714 GQQEAQAEQQV
+714 GQQEAQAEQPV

>member
-28 GVRNWQDYDE
+28 GVRNWQDYDD

-43 AARPEETII
+43 AAR
-52 EEAKKPLELGD
+52 
-63 TPGPKFS
+63 
-70 NRGGSD
+70 
-76 ESTFLSRGE
+76 
-85 ARRADQYG
+85 
-93 VSTREEYL
+93 EEYL
-101 NILADKDYDKLSNF
+101 ETLANKDYDALTNF
-115 ERHTLEQAARP
+115 ERHTLEKATRP
-126 EETIIEEAKK
+126 E
-136 PLGLGYT
+136 
-143 PGLEDYNID
+143 
-152 DESLT
+152 
-157 MDQIDKFRQDAFARG
+157 
-172 GEDDSEFIKYNKM
+172 
-185 FVGNRSNTLKNI
+185 
-197 LDDKAK
+197 KAK
-203 KPLELGDTPLD
+203 EANNI
-214 DDKDLSDIP
+214 IP
-223 QEFLDKAAKYYEENP
+223 QEFLDKAAEYYEENP

-277 ANNITNVT
+277 ANNIANVT

-318 GIGKIIYDNVPQ
+318 GIGIGKIVYAQ

-404 SFKNNIAEVHTNI
+404 SFKKNIAEVHTNI

-640 MGAGDLTKSDTE
+640 MGAGDLTESDTE

-667 SAIEANQDVVAPGA
+667 SAIEADQEVLVPGA
-681 ERVLAEEREEANIPT
+681 EEVPAEERAEENLPPV
-696 TETGANGEVGLN
+696 EEGAN
-708 YTTEWQ
+708 
-714 GQQEAQAEQQV
+714 GQQEAQAEQPV

>member
-28 GVRNWQDYDE
+28 GVRNWQDYDD

-43 AARPEETII
+43 AAREEYLETLANKDYDALTNFERHTLEKATRPEETII

-63 TPGPKFS
+63 TP
-70 NRGGSD
+70 
-76 ESTFLSRGE
+76 
-85 ARRADQYG
+85 
-93 VSTREEYL
+93 
-101 NILADKDYDKLSNF
+101 
-115 ERHTLEQAARP
+115 
-126 EETIIEEAKK
+126 
-136 PLGLGYT
+136 
-143 PGLEDYNID
+143 
-152 DESLT
+152 
-157 MDQIDKFRQDAFARG
+157 
-172 GEDDSEFIKYNKM
+172 
-185 FVGNRSNTLKNI
+185 
-197 LDDKAK
+197 
-203 KPLELGDTPLD
+203 LD
-214 DDKDLSDIP
+214 DDKDLIDIS
-223 QEFLDKAAKYYEENP
+223 FIYDKAADDDKDLIDISFIYDKAAEYYEENP

-318 GIGKIIYDNVPQ
+318 GIGKIVYAQ

-404 SFKNNIAEVHTNI
+404 SFKKNIAEVHTNI

>member
-28 GVRNWQDYDE
+28 GVRNWQDYDD

-43 AARPEETII
+43 AAR
-52 EEAKKPLELGD
+52 
-63 TPGPKFS
+63 
-70 NRGGSD
+70 
-76 ESTFLSRGE
+76 
-85 ARRADQYG
+85 
-93 VSTREEYL
+93 EEYL
-101 NILADKDYDKLSNF
+101 ETLANKDYDALTNF
-115 ERHTLEQAARP
+115 ERHTLEKATRP
-126 EETIIEEAKK
+126 E
-136 PLGLGYT
+136 
-143 PGLEDYNID
+143 
-152 DESLT
+152 
-157 MDQIDKFRQDAFARG
+157 
-172 GEDDSEFIKYNKM
+172 
-185 FVGNRSNTLKNI
+185 
-197 LDDKAK
+197 KAK
-203 KPLELGDTPLD
+203 EANNI
-214 DDKDLSDIP
+214 IP
-223 QEFLDKAAKYYEENP
+223 QEFLDKAAEYYEENP

-318 GIGKIIYDNVPQ
+318 GIGIGKIVYAQ

-404 SFKNNIAEVHTNI
+404 SFKKNIAEVHTNI